1 MDISK
6 QLCQLAR
13 ALKVTFMLSQRVV
26 MPEEIFQ
33 DTGLFPAIVRRADQ
47 LASLCLGYGLGASF
61 TEAEG
66 ALLGVRVAFDDVTP
80 NALRYLC
87 ILDVLYELIHA
98 SGNPSAVSLDEL
110 MYD

>member
-1 MDISK
+1 MDLSK
-6 QLCQLAR
+6 QLCLMTR
-13 ALKVTFMLSQRVV
+13 ALKVTFTLNQRPLS
-26 MPEEIFQ
+26 PEEIFQ
-33 DTGLFPAIVRRADQ
+33 DTGLLPAITRRADQ
-47 LASLCLGYGLGASF
+47 LCSLCLGYGLGASF
-61 TEAEG
+61 TEAEN

-98 SGNPSAVSLDEL
+98 AGNPTAVSLDEL